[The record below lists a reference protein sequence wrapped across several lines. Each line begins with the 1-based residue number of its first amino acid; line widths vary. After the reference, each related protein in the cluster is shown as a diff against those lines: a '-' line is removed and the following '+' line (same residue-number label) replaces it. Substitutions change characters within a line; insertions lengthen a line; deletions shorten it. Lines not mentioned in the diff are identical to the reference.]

1 MNMKISS
8 RLRLLLT
15 DPAAKEILNSLWKE
29 KDQKNVLV
37 YLTTTDNCISDYAER
52 YYADQWLPNK
62 FIDECYAKFDGPFFN
77 ELKKA
82 GIIKHYSFT
91 QTELP
96 DQPPGPEYQACEV
109 AGIDNSKLKYLLA
122 WVKQLPYILNHGNF
136 SLNTMSGEAYFKDK
150 AVKLYKNSGYFK
162 LIKSFLESKDT
173 SLSVK
178 DILQISGRGVQSSKV
193 TNDNYYDALEI
204 IKNLGR
210 RIGIRK
216 NLNKIIPYTGNVFVL
231 TA

>member
-1 MNMKISS
+1 MKISS
-8 RLRLLLT
+8 KLRSLLT
-15 DPAAKEILNSLWKE
+15 DPAAKEILTYLWKE
-29 KDQKNVLV
+29 KDQKTILV
-37 YLTTTDNCISDYAER
+37 HLTVSENCISEYAER
-52 YYADQWLPNK
+52 YYADQWLPDK

-77 ELKKA
+77 ELKIA
-82 GIIKHYSFT
+82 GIIKHFSFT

-96 DQPPGPEYQACEV
+96 DQPPGPECQVCE
-109 AGIDNSKLKYLLA
+109 ATGIDNSKLKYLLV

-136 SLNTMSGEAYFKDK
+136 SLNTMSGEAYFKEK

-162 LIKSFLESKDT
+162 LIKSFLESKDS

-178 DILQISGRGVQSSKV
+178 DILQIGGRGVQNSKV
-193 TNDNYYDALEI
+193 TNEDYNDALEI

-216 NLNKIIPYTGNVFVL
+216 DLSKIIPYTGNAFVL